1 MKEPLR
7 ERMKGRWHGVLPS
20 LGVPAAFLTGKHQAC
35 PMCGGKDR
43 ARFDNKDGAGTF
55 FCTHCGAGDGVS
67 LVMKLNGWDFKTAAE
82 RIEALMGGVEAR
94 ETKTR
99 ADINQQIRAMRQAWG
114 ASQPIGKLVRRYL
127 FSRHIDP
134 GDVRDLR
141 EAVAACE
148 MRALVRDVNGNGCQV
163 HRTLLTPEGEKREG
177 NCRLFMP
184 GPIPKGSAVRL
195 FSYADKLGIA
205 EGIETALSAAILFNV
220 PCWAALNTSLLK
232 QWEPPSDVKHVTI
245 FGDSDAEF
253 AGQAAA
259 YELARKLTTPNK
271 GVRVSIEI
279 PSLIGTDWNDVLR
292 ERAADSQQIGSA
304 A

>member
-20 LGVPAAFLTGKHQAC
+20 LGVPAAFLSGKHQAC

-43 ARFDNKDGAGTF
+43 ARFDNKEGAGTF
-55 FCTHCGAGDGVS
+55 FCTHCGAGDGMS
-67 LVMKLNGWDFKTAAE
+67 LVMKINGWDFKTAAQ
-82 RIEALMGGVEAR
+82 RIEALMGDVAVREA
-94 ETKTR
+94 KPR
-99 ADINQQIRAMRQAWG
+99 ADVAKQMLAMRNAWG
-114 ASQPIGKLVRRYL
+114 ASQPIGRMVRRYL
-127 FSRHIDP
+127 FNRGIEP
-134 GDVRDLR
+134 GDVRDIR

-148 MRALVRDVNGNGCQV
+148 MRALVRDTNGNGCQV
-163 HRTLLTPEGEKREG
+163 HRTLLTPDGDKREG
-177 NCRLFMP
+177 NCRLFMA

-195 FSYADKLGIA
+195 FSHTDRLGIA
-205 EGIETALSAAILFNV
+205 EGIETALSAAILFGV

-232 QWEPPSDVKHVTI
+232 QWEPPSGVKHVTI

-259 YELARKLTTPNK
+259 YELARRLIAPNK
-271 GVRVSIEI
+271 GVQVSIEI
-279 PSLIGTDWNDVLR
+279 PSSIGADWNDVLR
-292 ERAADSQQIGSA
+292 QRAAGTQQIGSA